1 MGRLLAVDDSEDSAE
16 LVARVAT
23 KCGYEARSLSDPT
36 RLYELLRDWKPRVL
50 TLDLCMPEAD
60 GIALLSVLKEN
71 GFDGHLVI
79 ISGQDG
85 WLRKAAARLA
95 EGRGLQVAEDLE
107 KPVDLAA
114 LRQLLTRLLG
124 DAPVEA
130 PAQISL
136 ADIAPEAAAGR
147 A

>member
-1 MGRLLAVDDSEDSAE
+1 MGRLLAVDDSPDSAE

-23 KCGYEARSLSDPT
+23 KCGYEARSLSDT
-36 RLYELLRDWKPRVL
+36 KGLRKILRDWKPQVL

-79 ISGQDG
+79 VSGQDG

-95 EGRGLQVAEDLE
+95 QGRGLRVAQDIE
-107 KPVDLAA
+107 KPVDLAT
-114 LRQLLTRLLG
+114 LRQLLIRLLDG
-124 DAPVEA
+124 GATERQP
-130 PAQISL
+130 L
-136 ADIAPEAAAGR
+136 AELPPEAAAGL